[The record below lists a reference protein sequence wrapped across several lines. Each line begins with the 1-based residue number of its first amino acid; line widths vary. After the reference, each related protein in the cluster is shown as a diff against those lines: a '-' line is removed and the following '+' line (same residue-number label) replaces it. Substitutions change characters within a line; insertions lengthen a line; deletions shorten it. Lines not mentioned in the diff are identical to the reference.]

1 MDILYD
7 WVLRLIICSFFDWI
21 LKEEIMGVDLWL
33 VVMIKEFMFFFRKY
47 NIIWW
52 FVVIDRRGYY
62 GINIINW

>member
-7 WVLRLIICSFFDWI
+7 WVLRLIICIFFDWI

-52 FVVIDRRGYY
+52 LVVIDRRGYY

>member
-1 MDILYD
+1 MDILCD
-7 WVLRLIICSFFDWI
+7 WVLRLIICIFFDWI

>member
-7 WVLRLIICSFFDWI
+7 WVLRLIICIFFDWI